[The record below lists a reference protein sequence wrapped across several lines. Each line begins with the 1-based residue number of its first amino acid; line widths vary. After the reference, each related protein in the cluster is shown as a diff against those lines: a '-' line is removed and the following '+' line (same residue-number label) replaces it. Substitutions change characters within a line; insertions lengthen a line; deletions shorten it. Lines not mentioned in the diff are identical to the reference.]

1 MNKIFGDNAALQFL
15 GMHAEKIVL
24 GLAGLL
30 VLAFLYLGSSQQG
43 LTDDPAELQRQTAS
57 AQQKMNDPNAWEQ
70 FKADRDLPL
79 KEPGERGAGRIDP
92 ATYVTDKPLDP
103 PTIPLSIRRKDP
115 SYFPPVELQ
124 VKGGDGP
131 IAMFVNPALPPPPA
145 PQQNP
150 ENPPQPVPDWFRLKI
165 PGHRPTNGSE
175 LKGTYFVSLTAA
187 VPYRQ
192 QVEEYD
198 FAFKQAMGYD
208 SVRDTPN
215 YVYYIVQRAEVATPD
230 EQPAWPEQWSAKTNP
245 KVVTFYS
252 WNAEAECAKWDQP
265 VQEIVDAKY
274 LDPKL
279 TMQPLPLL
287 LRDLNSYLM
296 HPRVER
302 IKPAG
307 SDHPDPALEGPPMP
321 QDPLGPI
328 EDPAAG
334 PPGPKPPMNP
344 MAPGVRPNPMG
355 PNRAPPPPPRGGHG
369 PGPRV
374 GGPGME
380 NRRRPDGMGGPGGNA
395 NEPPPEFKLFRFFD
409 TSVTPGR
416 LYKYR
421 VQFWIEDPNDPQQ
434 APPAAAGQPAPAGRD
449 AGNFPPAP
457 LDAVLNDDVIER
469 RKAKRLAQ
477 KPGAKHIYWRETKW
491 SEASPAVGLPS
502 NQTLLAGAVTQR
514 GENDAWRHLEPSG
527 KVAARIFDL
536 AALIPG
542 FETVVPP
549 VKGPRD
555 IAGELEVYRS
565 SVINFEATGAALE
578 PIKLEIEKYKK
589 YPFVTQ
595 ATVLDVRGGEK
606 VPAAAGKSKDSI
618 DGIGEMLLMDA
629 SGRLIVR
636 SEADDAEEYK
646 DSLLKFEKTG
656 PVLNGGG
663 DRPFN
668 IPGVPGVEIPGG
680 FRQPP
685 PAVRPRS

>member
-24 GLAGLL
+24 GIAGLL

-43 LTDDPAELQRQTAS
+43 LSDDPAALQRQITD
-57 AQQKMNDPNAWEQ
+57 AQGKMNDPAAWEK
-70 FKADRDLPL
+70 FK
-79 KEPGERGAGRIDP
+79 EERIDGVSFVP
-92 ATYVTDKPLDP
+92 KGGGPIDPGGYGVPTPVDP
-103 PTIPLSIRRKDP
+103 PTIPLRIRRKDANF
-115 SYFPPVELQ
+115 YPPVELQ
-124 VKGGDGP
+124 VKGGHGP
-131 IAMFVNPALPPPPA
+131 IAMFVNPALPLPAAPPI
-145 PQQNP
+145 NP

-165 PGHRPTNGSE
+165 PGHRPNNASE

-208 SVRDTPN
+208 PLRDTPH

-245 KVVTFYS
+245 KFVTFYS
-252 WNAEAECAKWDQP
+252 WNAEAETAKWDQP
-265 VQEIVDAKY
+265 VQEIVDAKH

-302 IKPAG
+302 TKPANFV
-307 SDHPDPALEGPPMP
+307 PEAPVEGPPMP
-321 QDPLGPI
+321 DNPVGPLD
-328 EDPAAG
+328 DPAAG
-334 PPGPKPPMNP
+334 PPGPKPMNP
-344 MAPGVRPNPMG
+344 MAPGVRPNPM
-355 PNRAPPPPPRGGHG
+355 APPRGQVPPRG
-369 PGPRV
+369 PGVGRPPLNPRDHRPGPGV
-374 GGPGME
+374 GGPGI
-380 NRRRPDGMGGPGGNA
+380 GGPGGNA

-409 TSVTPGR
+409 TAVVPGK

-421 VQFWIEDPNDPQQ
+421 VQLWIEDPNDPQQ
-434 APPAAAGQPAPAGRD
+434 PPPTVAGGPAPAVRD
-449 AGNFPPAP
+449 GGAGGNYFAAP
-457 LDAVLNDDVIER
+457 LDAVLNDEVIER
-469 RKAKRLAQ
+469 RKAKKAAQ

-514 GENDAWRHLEPSG
+514 NENDAWRHLEPSG
-527 KVAARIFDL
+527 NVVARVFDL

-542 FETVVPP
+542 YETVVPP
-549 VKGPRD
+549 VKGPRE

-565 SVINFEATGAALE
+565 SVINFEATGASLE
-578 PIKLEIEKYKK
+578 PIRLEIEKYKK
-589 YPFVTQ
+589 YAFVTQ

-606 VPAAAGKSKDSI
+606 VPAVTAKSKDSI
-618 DGIGEMLLMDA
+618 DGIGEMLIMDA

-656 PVLNGGG
+656 PVLDNSRNGQ
-663 DRPFN
+663 PFG
-668 IPGVPGVEIPGG
+668 PVPPIGIPGG
-680 FRQPP
+680 PRPP
-685 PAVRPRS
+685 PAPLRPH